1 MSYNLDVGLTLLF
14 AIAAPSAHA
23 NDAMTV
29 FGHPVEL
36 VGTLN
41 DQKLTVDGK
50 VLVKDA
56 IVSIEQINVVAGTGV
71 LIGGSSGG
79 GNACDIAPFV
89 VSFPPGEQA
98 KVDGPI
104 NECGMGNIIFHPGS
118 IEFVYSALPNLPGH
132 RWIWT
137 AAGGFKD
144 AGDIAFGANGKL
156 GWDALRHHDLAFPI
170 DLYKNSEVGAAI
182 KALTGT
188 DDEAFT
194 TGLTGPSDGEFDGDT
209 YIGSGCVA
217 HGCPFAGSFVI
228 ADIANRKIYL
238 AWKED
243 GRPFVVRPSVKQWPG
258 PFRFRLKEWTEK
270 FAK

>member
-1 MSYNLDVGLTLLF
+1 MSYKLDVGLTLLF

-118 IEFVYSALPNLPGH
+118 IEFVYSALPNLPG
-132 RWIWT
+132 I
-137 AAGGFKD
+137 GGYGPPPVVLRMP
-144 AGDIAFGANGKL
+144 AISHSARMAN
-156 GWDALRHHDLAFPI
+156 
-170 DLYKNSEVGAAI
+170 
-182 KALTGT
+182 
-188 DDEAFT
+188 
-194 TGLTGPSDGEFDGDT
+194 SDGML
-209 YIGSGCVA
+209 
-217 HGCPFAGSFVI
+217 FAITTSLF
-228 ADIANRKIYL
+228 
-238 AWKED
+238 
-243 GRPFVVRPSVKQWPG
+243 Q
-258 PFRFRLKEWTEK
+258 
-270 FAK
+270 